1 MKIFKKYT
9 RCMRHKLYLEERVH
23 RLHYQICMDAV
34 ERGMVDPLKRELLI
48 KYNERLKKWKS

>member
-1 MKIFKKYT
+1 MKLFKKYT
-9 RCMRHKLYLEERVH
+9 KCMRHKQYLEERVH

-48 KYNERLKKWKS
+48 KYNERLKKWKL

>member
-1 MKIFKKYT
+1 
-9 RCMRHKLYLEERVH
+9 MRHKQYLEERVH

-34 ERGMVDPLKRELLI
+34 ERGMVDPLKRKLLI